1 MMKVIKSFK
10 LLHPEHE
17 FPTMYSK
24 LDDNRYFK
32 TQILVDGEML
42 HVEIPM
48 IEYAS
53 AYANFLTITLED
65 DERNL

>member
-1 MMKVIKSFK
+1 MKVIKSFK

-17 FPTMYSK
+17 YPTMYSK

-32 TQILVDGEML
+32 TQIQEDGEMI
-42 HVEIPM
+42 HIEISM

-53 AYANFLTITLED
+53 AYANFLIITLED
-65 DERNL
+65 DE